1 VASLRSLVRLVLCAL
16 SLFVLTVPV
25 AHAGLLSGV
34 LPGLISP
41 ADTPSSCDT
50 TAVQAFKGVDNDDAN
65 YVLVPG
71 GSFEG
76 GAPGWTLG
84 RGAAVVNGNEPWK
97 VHGQSD
103 NRSLY
108 IPSGS
113 SATTPPMCVGVL
125 DPTLR
130 YMAAND
136 GGLLSL
142 LTVQILY
149 YPPGGGVLTL
159 PLGVNVG
166 GKSWAPSLPTV
177 VAANLLG
184 VLNGGAA
191 NVAFRFTP
199 VGLGAKWRIDD
210 VYVDPMARH

>member
-1 VASLRSLVRLVLCAL
+1 VASLRSLVRFVVCAL

-113 SATTPPMCVGVL
+113 SVTTPPMCFAPGDWHMRFFAISSSSSL
-125 DPTLR
+125 STLQVR
-130 YMAAND
+130 VRVRSAL
-136 GGLLSL
+136 GLLSFL
-142 LTVQILY
+142 D
-149 YPPGGGVLTL
+149 
-159 PLGVNVG
+159 G
-166 GKSWAPSLPTV
+166 GKVSTNSTWQPSPRLALWLT
-177 VAANLLG
+177 
-184 VLNGGAA
+184 
-191 NVAFRFTP
+191 NVTGILATDAVSFQFVP
-199 VGLGAKWRIDD
+199 SDSASWRIDD
-210 VYVDPMARH
+210 VYLDPWKSG

>member
-113 SATTPPMCVGVL
+113 SATTPPMCFAPGDWHMRFFATSSSNSL
-125 DPTLR
+125 STLQVR
-130 YMAAND
+130 VRVRSAL
-136 GGLLSL
+136 GLLSFL
-142 LTVQILY
+142 D
-149 YPPGGGVLTL
+149 
-159 PLGVNVG
+159 G
-166 GKSWAPSLPTV
+166 GKVSTNSTWQPSPRLALWLT
-177 VAANLLG
+177 
-184 VLNGGAA
+184 
-191 NVAFRFTP
+191 NVTGILATDAVSFQFVP
-199 VGLGAKWRIDD
+199 SDSASWRIDD
-210 VYVDPMARH
+210 VYLDPWKSG